1 MGLFKKK
8 TNEPVSNDME
18 LNDTVN
24 GSMDTE
30 LQESD
35 QFADEKLDQ
44 EMENNVVEEDDEIF
58 FDALDYMTAPERNYL
73 ANIQRGTM
81 SKEKLFTEMRAY
93 FEDIGLENE
102 TIEDELEKLE
112 KYIWGYYVI
121 EDLINDDNISDIKI
135 YSEDNVRIKM
145 FGKRFSGNVKFR
157 DANDYRRFVD
167 IVCSR
172 NKVNL
177 SDLDA
182 IQIFTDIDSNDKFRL
197 RFNLTSSIINCNKK
211 PVVHIRKIPK
221 HKKSLY
227 DLAHNVDIDGNPY
240 PMFPEE
246 LIPFLI
252 WMAEESSGIE
262 FTGKGA
268 SGKTTLMNAMLDVI
282 PEDCSGDVI
291 QESDE
296 LFSDHPDMMYQHVI
310 QNRGESKIKY
320 TLKDLAING
329 LLTDIDY
336 FIIGEIKGGEAAYFM
351 NAAYTGHKCWSSVH
365 GVSSTEAM
373 NKLADYVKYETDY
386 AREDILRMLHYM
398 RFVIFMKDYR
408 IEEIS
413 EVVGYS
419 EEIHDLVYRPVYKRG
434 EFFKDPREN

>member
-24 GSMDTE
+24 DSMDTE

-268 SGKTTLMNAMLDVI
+268 SGKTTLMNGMLDVI
-282 PEDCSGDVI
+282 PEYCSGAVI

-329 LLTDIDY
+329 LLTDLDY
-336 FIIGEIKGGEAAYFM
+336 FIISEIKGGEAAYFM

-386 AREDILRMLHYM
+386 SREDILRMLHYM

-419 EEIHDLVYRPVYKRG
+419 EETHDLVYRPVYKRG

>member
-24 GSMDTE
+24 DSMDTE

-135 YSEDNVRIKM
+135 YDENNVRIKM

-329 LLTDIDY
+329 LLTDLDY

-386 AREDILRMLHYM
+386 SREDILRMLHYM

-419 EEIHDLVYRPVYKRG
+419 EETHDLVYRPVYKRG

>member
-35 QFADEKLDQ
+35 QFAEEKLDQ

-157 DANDYRRFVD
+157 DANDYRRFRRH
-167 IVCSR
+167 C
-172 NKVNL
+172 L
-177 SDLDA
+177 
-182 IQIFTDIDSNDKFRL
+182 
-197 RFNLTSSIINCNKK
+197 
-211 PVVHIRKIPK
+211 
-221 HKKSLY
+221 
-227 DLAHNVDIDGNPY
+227 
-240 PMFPEE
+240 FP
-246 LIPFLI
+246 
-252 WMAEESSGIE
+252 
-262 FTGKGA
+262 
-268 SGKTTLMNAMLDVI
+268 
-282 PEDCSGDVI
+282 
-291 QESDE
+291 
-296 LFSDHPDMMYQHVI
+296 
-310 QNRGESKIKY
+310 
-320 TLKDLAING
+320 
-329 LLTDIDY
+329 
-336 FIIGEIKGGEAAYFM
+336 
-351 NAAYTGHKCWSSVH
+351 
-365 GVSSTEAM
+365 
-373 NKLADYVKYETDY
+373 
-386 AREDILRMLHYM
+386 
-398 RFVIFMKDYR
+398 
-408 IEEIS
+408 
-413 EVVGYS
+413 
-419 EEIHDLVYRPVYKRG
+419 
-434 EFFKDPREN
+434 

>member
-24 GSMDTE
+24 DSMDTE

-35 QFADEKLDQ
+35 QFADKKLDQ

-135 YSEDNVRIKM
+135 YDENNVRIKM

-268 SGKTTLMNAMLDVI
+268 SGKTTLMNGMLDVI
-282 PEDCSGDVI
+282 PEYCSGAVI

-329 LLTDIDY
+329 LLTDLDY
-336 FIIGEIKGGEAAYFM
+336 FIISEIKGGEAAYFM

-386 AREDILRMLHYM
+386 SREDILRMLHYM

-419 EEIHDLVYRPVYKRG
+419 EETHDLVYRPVYKRG

>member
-1 MGLFKKK
+1 M
-8 TNEPVSNDME
+8 
-18 LNDTVN
+18 
-24 GSMDTE
+24 
-30 LQESD
+30 
-35 QFADEKLDQ
+35 
-44 EMENNVVEEDDEIF
+44 
-58 FDALDYMTAPERNYL
+58 
-73 ANIQRGTM
+73 
-81 SKEKLFTEMRAY
+81 
-93 FEDIGLENE
+93 
-102 TIEDELEKLE
+102 
-112 KYIWGYYVI
+112 
-121 EDLINDDNISDIKI
+121 
-135 YSEDNVRIKM
+135 
-145 FGKRFSGNVKFR
+145 
-157 DANDYRRFVD
+157 
-167 IVCSR
+167 
-172 NKVNL
+172 
-177 SDLDA
+177 
-182 IQIFTDIDSNDKFRL
+182 
-197 RFNLTSSIINCNKK
+197 
-211 PVVHIRKIPK
+211 
-221 HKKSLY
+221 
-227 DLAHNVDIDGNPY
+227 
-240 PMFPEE
+240 
-246 LIPFLI
+246 IPFLI

-268 SGKTTLMNAMLDVI
+268 SGKTTLMNGMLDVI
-282 PEDCSGDVI
+282 PEYCSGAVI

-320 TLKDLAING
+320 TLKDLATNG
-329 LLTDIDY
+329 LLTDLDY

>member
-24 GSMDTE
+24 GSMDAE
-30 LQESD
+30 LQEPD
-35 QFADEKLDQ
+35 QSADEKLDQ

-135 YSEDNVRIKM
+135 YSEDNIRIKM

-182 IQIFTDIDSNDKFRL
+182 IQIFTDIDSNEKFRL

-246 LIPFLI
+246 MIPFLI

-329 LLTDIDY
+329 LLTDLDY
-336 FIIGEIKGGEAAYFM
+336 FIISEIKGGEAAYFM

-386 AREDILRMLHYM
+386 SREDILKMLHYM

-419 EEIHDLVYRPVYKRG
+419 EETHDLVYRPVYKRG

>member
-24 GSMDTE
+24 DSMDTE

-135 YSEDNVRIKM
+135 YDENNVRIKM

-211 PVVHIRKIPK
+211 PVVHIRKISK

-268 SGKTTLMNAMLDVI
+268 SGKTTLMNGMLDVI
-282 PEDCSGDVI
+282 PEYCSGAVI

-329 LLTDIDY
+329 LLTDLDY
-336 FIIGEIKGGEAAYFM
+336 FIISEIKGGEAAYFM

-386 AREDILRMLHYM
+386 SREDILRMLHYM

-419 EEIHDLVYRPVYKRG
+419 EETHDLVYRPVYKRG

>member
-35 QFADEKLDQ
+35 KFAEEKLDQ

-93 FEDIGLENE
+93 FED
-102 TIEDELEKLE
+102 
-112 KYIWGYYVI
+112 
-121 EDLINDDNISDIKI
+121 
-135 YSEDNVRIKM
+135 VRIKM

-268 SGKTTLMNAMLDVI
+268 SGKTTLMNGMLDVI
-282 PEDCSGDVI
+282 PEYCSGAVI

-320 TLKDLAING
+320 TLKDLATNG
-329 LLTDIDY
+329 LLTDLDY

-386 AREDILRMLHYM
+386 SREDILRMLHYM

>member
-24 GSMDTE
+24 GSMDAE
-30 LQESD
+30 LQEPD
-35 QFADEKLDQ
+35 QSADEKLDQ

-135 YSEDNVRIKM
+135 YSEDNIRIKM

-182 IQIFTDIDSNDKFRL
+182 IQIFTDIDSNEKFRL

-246 LIPFLI
+246 MIPFLI

-329 LLTDIDY
+329 LLTDLDY

-386 AREDILRMLHYM
+386 SREDVLRMLHYM

-419 EEIHDLVYRPVYKRG
+419 EETHDLVYRPVYKRG

>member
-35 QFADEKLDQ
+35 QFAEEKLDQ

-182 IQIFTDIDSNDKFRL
+182 IQIFTDIDSND
-197 RFNLTSSIINCNKK
+197 T
-211 PVVHIRKIPK
+211 
-221 HKKSLY
+221 
-227 DLAHNVDIDGNPY
+227 
-240 PMFPEE
+240 
-246 LIPFLI
+246 
-252 WMAEESSGIE
+252 
-262 FTGKGA
+262 
-268 SGKTTLMNAMLDVI
+268 
-282 PEDCSGDVI
+282 
-291 QESDE
+291 
-296 LFSDHPDMMYQHVI
+296 
-310 QNRGESKIKY
+310 SKIKNRCRKLFRTKSY
-320 TLKDLAING
+320 TSC
-329 LLTDIDY
+329 Y
-336 FIIGEIKGGEAAYFM
+336 Y
-351 NAAYTGHKCWSSVH
+351 
-365 GVSSTEAM
+365 STS
-373 NKLADYVKYETDY
+373 
-386 AREDILRMLHYM
+386 
-398 RFVIFMKDYR
+398 IF
-408 IEEIS
+408 
-413 EVVGYS
+413 
-419 EEIHDLVYRPVYKRG
+419 
-434 EFFKDPREN
+434 

>member
-35 QFADEKLDQ
+35 QFAEEKLDQ

-182 IQIFTDIDSNDKFRL
+182 IQIFTDIDSNNE
-197 RFNLTSSIINCNKK
+197 FN
-211 PVVHIRKIPK
+211 
-221 HKKSLY
+221 
-227 DLAHNVDIDGNPY
+227 
-240 PMFPEE
+240 
-246 LIPFLI
+246 
-252 WMAEESSGIE
+252 
-262 FTGKGA
+262 
-268 SGKTTLMNAMLDVI
+268 
-282 PEDCSGDVI
+282 
-291 QESDE
+291 
-296 LFSDHPDMMYQHVI
+296 YQ
-310 QNRGESKIKY
+310 
-320 TLKDLAING
+320 L
-329 LLTDIDY
+329 
-336 FIIGEIKGGEAAYFM
+336 
-351 NAAYTGHKCWSSVH
+351 
-365 GVSSTEAM
+365 
-373 NKLADYVKYETDY
+373 
-386 AREDILRMLHYM
+386 
-398 RFVIFMKDYR
+398 
-408 IEEIS
+408 
-413 EVVGYS
+413 
-419 EEIHDLVYRPVYKRG
+419 
-434 EFFKDPREN
+434 

>member
-1 MGLFKKK
+1 
-8 TNEPVSNDME
+8 
-18 LNDTVN
+18 
-24 GSMDTE
+24 
-30 LQESD
+30 
-35 QFADEKLDQ
+35 
-44 EMENNVVEEDDEIF
+44 
-58 FDALDYMTAPERNYL
+58 
-73 ANIQRGTM
+73 M

-197 RFNLTSSIINCNKK
+197 RFNLTSPIINCNKK

-329 LLTDIDY
+329 LLTDLDY

>member
-35 QFADEKLDQ
+35 KFAEEKLDQ

-182 IQIFTDIDSNDKFRL
+182 IQI
-197 RFNLTSSIINCNKK
+197 
-211 PVVHIRKIPK
+211 
-221 HKKSLY
+221 
-227 DLAHNVDIDGNPY
+227 
-240 PMFPEE
+240 
-246 LIPFLI
+246 
-252 WMAEESSGIE
+252 
-262 FTGKGA
+262 
-268 SGKTTLMNAMLDVI
+268 
-282 PEDCSGDVI
+282 
-291 QESDE
+291 
-296 LFSDHPDMMYQHVI
+296 
-310 QNRGESKIKY
+310 
-320 TLKDLAING
+320 
-329 LLTDIDY
+329 LLTLTAMINSD
-336 FIIGEIKGGEAAYFM
+336 F
-351 NAAYTGHKCWSSVH
+351 
-365 GVSSTEAM
+365 VST
-373 NKLADYVKYETDY
+373 
-386 AREDILRMLHYM
+386 
-398 RFVIFMKDYR
+398 
-408 IEEIS
+408 
-413 EVVGYS
+413 
-419 EEIHDLVYRPVYKRG
+419 
-434 EFFKDPREN
+434 

>member
-24 GSMDTE
+24 DYMDTE

-135 YSEDNVRIKM
+135 YDENNVRIKM

-268 SGKTTLMNAMLDVI
+268 SGKTTLMNGMLDVI
-282 PEDCSGDVI
+282 PEYCSGAVI

-329 LLTDIDY
+329 LLTDLDY
-336 FIIGEIKGGEAAYFM
+336 FIISEIKGGEAAYFM

-386 AREDILRMLHYM
+386 SREDILRMLHYM

-419 EEIHDLVYRPVYKRG
+419 EETHDLVYRPVYKRG